1 MQRVNFNFNREL
13 KSLFAKVIG
22 GNQVQSNEEEKKE
35 ARPQN
40 NYDGYSKKQRRILI
54 MQDKLAQR
62 QQKNVVAISK
72 RQNLCNPD
80 SRWPR
85 IDPKM
90 LTMKQVSIDKETG
103 DKIFSFVK
111 SKEYHSLQKEFS
123 MVQGTMDIQQLANF
137 LGRNFYHHESL
148 IFIADYLRLQG
159 KFTEAQGFLE
169 RCLFA
174 YETAFC
180 YEFQFVP
187 PVDSTSNRNALE
199 SFQL

>member
-1 MQRVNFNFNREL
+1 
-13 KSLFAKVIG
+13 
-22 GNQVQSNEEEKKE
+22 
-35 ARPQN
+35 
-40 NYDGYSKKQRRILI
+40 

-111 SKEYHSLQKEFS
+111 SKEYHSL
-123 MVQGTMDIQQLANF
+123 
-137 LGRNFYHHESL
+137 
-148 IFIADYLRLQG
+148 
-159 KFTEAQGFLE
+159 
-169 RCLFA
+169 
-174 YETAFC
+174 
-180 YEFQFVP
+180 
-187 PVDSTSNRNALE
+187 
-199 SFQL
+199 